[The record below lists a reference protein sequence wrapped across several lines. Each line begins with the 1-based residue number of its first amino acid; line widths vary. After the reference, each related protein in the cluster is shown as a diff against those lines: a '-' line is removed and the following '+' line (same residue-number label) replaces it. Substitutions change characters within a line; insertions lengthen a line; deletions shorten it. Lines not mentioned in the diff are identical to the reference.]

1 MNILVIDDQKTVVDT
16 ICSEMKWENIEI
28 DRAFPAYSAR
38 EAQKIILEEKIDIML
53 SDIEMPDMDGLELY
67 SWVKEQG
74 WDIDCIFLTAH
85 ADFSYAKE
93 AIHLGSVEYI
103 LQPAKLSDI
112 ENVINRVIKERNS
125 RLFLKDLEKL
135 QNFLREKEDVIL
147 DRTFEQLLHNGM
159 ENGEEKIRQICH
171 KEYRNEFFFLLGIQI
186 TRWKKSEWD
195 NALVRMALLNVISE
209 LFEQIVCE
217 ILIGGVS
224 NTDYVVLIHGDKKQL
239 TENVIEDKIEQLHA
253 FVQMKMDFAIAIYI
267 GGYVKNG
274 MHIALQNLIA
284 LQKDNVSLQEKIFDE
299 AKRELLEKKEIETL
313 HQERWNELLEDGSG
327 EVIYQDVASF
337 FKNYRE
343 QLYLEIMKSIH
354 LAYSKA
360 LFEVINKKQ
369 LSVSSF
375 FKETYTYDNFMN
387 CYETCEKML
396 EGMRYSLNMLQ
407 IESKE
412 VKEERISRAK
422 KYISENI
429 SKNISRA
436 EVAACVYFN
445 EEYFSRWFSK
455 NTGASFK
462 DYVMKEKL
470 TYAKKMLENTNFS
483 IAIIASKIGC
493 DNFSYFSKM
502 FKKNEGITPQ
512 EYRNLHQK

>member
-1 MNILVIDDQKTVVDT
+1 MNVLVIDDQKTVVDS
-16 ICSEMKWENIEI
+16 ICSGVNWKNMEI
-28 DRAFPAYSAR
+28 DKVFFAYSAR
-38 EAQKIILEEKIDIML
+38 EAQKIISEEKIDIML
-53 SDIEMPDMDGLELY
+53 SDIEMPEMDGLELY
-67 SWVKEQG
+67 SWVKDQG

-85 ADFSYAKE
+85 ADFSYAKK

-103 LQPAKLSDI
+103 LQPAKLSNI
-112 ENVINRVIKERNS
+112 ESVINKVRKERNS
-125 RLFLKDLEKL
+125 RLHLKDLEKL
-135 QNFLREKEDVIL
+135 QIFLREKENVIL

-171 KEYRNEFFFLLGIQI
+171 KEYSNEFFFLFGIQI

-209 LFEQIVCE
+209 MFEKIVCE
-217 ILIGGVS
+217 ILIGGIS
-224 NTDYVVLIHGDKKQL
+224 KTDYVVIIHGDKNQL
-239 TENVIEDKIEQLHA
+239 AENSIEDKIEQLHT
-253 FVQMKMDFAIAIYI
+253 FIQMKMDFAIAIYI
-267 GGYVKNG
+267 GGYLKSD
-274 MHIALQNLIA
+274 MHLALQELLE
-284 LQKDNVSLQEKIFDE
+284 LQKDNVSLEEKIFNEIKGDLIG
-299 AKRELLEKKEIETL
+299 RKEIEAL

-327 EVIYQDVASF
+327 EVVYQDIASF
-337 FKNYRE
+337 FEIYRE
-343 QLYLEIMKSIH
+343 QLNLESMKSIH

-375 FKETYTYDNFMN
+375 FKENYTYDNFMN

-396 EGMRYSLNMLQ
+396 EGISYSLNMLQ

-412 VKEERISRAK
+412 VKEERILRAK

-436 EVAACVYFN
+436 EVAAYVYFN

-462 DYVMKEKL
+462 DYVTKEKL

-493 DNFSYFSKM
+493 HNFSYFSKM
-502 FKKNEGITPQ
+502 FKKNEGMTPQ
-512 EYRNLHQK
+512 EYRNHQGN

>member
-1 MNILVIDDQKTVVDT
+1 MNVLVIDDQKTVVDS
-16 ICSEMKWENIEI
+16 ICSGMNWGNMEI
-28 DRAFPAYSAR
+28 DRAFLAYSAR
-38 EAQKIILEEKIDIML
+38 DAQKIISEEKIDIML
-53 SDIEMPDMDGLELY
+53 SDIEMPEMDGLELY
-67 SWVKEQG
+67 SWVKDQG

-85 ADFSYAKE
+85 ADFSYAKK

-112 ENVINRVIKERNS
+112 ESVINKVRKERNS

-135 QNFLREKEDVIL
+135 QIFLRDKENVIL

-171 KEYRNEFFFLLGIQI
+171 KEYMNEFFFLLGIQI
-186 TRWKKSEWD
+186 TRWKKTEWD

-209 LFEQIVCE
+209 IFEQVACE
-217 ILIGGVS
+217 ILIGGIT
-224 NTDYVVLIHGDKKQL
+224 NTDYIVIIHGDKNQL
-239 TENVIEDKIEQLHA
+239 AESVIEDKIEQLHA
-253 FVQMKMDFAIAIYI
+253 FIQKKMDFAIAIYI
-267 GGYVKNG
+267 GGYIKND
-274 MHIALQNLIA
+274 MHIALKNLLE
-284 LQKDNVSLQEKIFDE
+284 LQKDNVALQEKIFDE
-299 AKRELLEKKEIETL
+299 ANEDLIERKEIEAL
-313 HQERWNELLEDGSG
+313 QMERWSELLKDGSG
-327 EVIYQDVASF
+327 EVVYQDVASF
-337 FKNYRE
+337 FRKYKE
-343 QLYLEIMKSIH
+343 QLNLEMMKSIH

-387 CYETCEKML
+387 CYETCIKML

-436 EVAACVYFN
+436 EVAAHVYFN

-470 TYAKKMLENTNFS
+470 TFAKKMLKNTNFS

-493 DNFSYFSKM
+493 HNFSYFSKM
-502 FKKNEGITPQ
+502 FKKNEGMTPQ
-512 EYRNLHQK
+512 EYRNLQQK